1 MEYEQ
6 LSFFNSG
13 QENKISESLI
23 EDILRMGSGSDD
35 SRKRIVAKYQRGYS
49 NDEMRNYLKKEYG
62 TTGKGIMVD
71 GKETAVWFNEDGMS
85 VSYGTTAFSLQ
96 SRKLDWWEIEFA
108 VRKMVFKGDYISR
121 AEIEQTEHYEQRRI
135 AEDLSFF
142 SGKCRIMKKC

>member
-71 GKETAVWFNEDGMS
+71 GKETAVWFNED
-85 VSYGTTAFSLQ
+85 F
-96 SRKLDWWEIEFA
+96 FA
-108 VRKMVFKGDYISR
+108 
-121 AEIEQTEHYEQRRI
+121 AEPK
-135 AEDLSFF
+135 A
-142 SGKCRIMKKC
+142 